1 MAGQP
6 CAALGSLR
14 CRCGSAHQEAAAFQ
28 WLASCHQKG
37 TESGRSRQR
46 LLRRAVLFLGT
57 VQCDGHQGQER
68 PGLAHWC
75 RSTGTGRCVPA
86 WCPSVDGMAGS
97 PVLRIPDVA
106 KILKI
111 SRRTVQKLIKNGTFP
126 AYRVG
131 RLVFLDLE
139 EVVRA
144 IKAQSKSAGAD
155 PSRVGGA
162 SDRE

>member
-1 MAGQP
+1 
-6 CAALGSLR
+6 
-14 CRCGSAHQEAAAFQ
+14 
-28 WLASCHQKG
+28 
-37 TESGRSRQR
+37 
-46 LLRRAVLFLGT
+46 
-57 VQCDGHQGQER
+57 
-68 PGLAHWC
+68 
-75 RSTGTGRCVPA
+75 
-86 WCPSVDGMAGS
+86 MAGS